1 MFDVPTKA
9 LESTVVSVIPTLPQS
24 IVDTQEV
31 LNIMRRQDQFFASG
45 MTLSE
50 EFRRAQLF
58 KLRKAVEKHEG
69 NLIQAFAKDLRKS
82 ATEAYFAEIGVTL
95 AEIRHALQH
104 LRGWMKP
111 ERSATP
117 MALAPARSEI
127 RREPLGRCLILS
139 PWNYPLLLN
148 ITPLVAALAAGNVV
162 VLKPSELAPAMSAAI
177 REMLQDTFPPELVTV
192 LEGGVEMSRMLL
204 AERWDLICFTGGTEV
219 GRSVAQAAAKHLTPC
234 ILELGGK
241 SPCLVSRTADLSVA
255 ARRIVWGKF
264 LNAGQTCL
272 APDYIL
278 ADESIHDALVAT
290 LREEILLRFGS
301 EPLNHAQLPR
311 IINQRHFLRLQ
322 KMLTPGSVIH
332 GGRSD
337 AEALLIEPTLVAAED
352 RSAAAM
358 REEIFGPILPILK
371 VKNMADA
378 KTFVKAGEKPLAL
391 YLFTA
396 DRSEQED
403 ILGSISFGGGCIND
417 VLVHAGNRGLP
428 FGGVG
433 ESGMGAYHGRH
444 GFEAFSHRKAIV
456 RNNTLIDVPLR
467 YGPWG
472 RFKDKA
478 FRLFLN

>member
-1 MFDVPTKA
+1 MFDVPTKT
-9 LESTVVSVIPTLPQS
+9 LEAAIESVIPALPRS
-24 IVDTQEV
+24 IVETQEV
-31 LNIMRRQDQFFASG
+31 LAILRRQDQFFASG
-45 MTLSE
+45 MTLHE
-50 EFRRAQLF
+50 EFRRAQLM

-69 NLIQAFAKDLRKS
+69 SLIQAFAKDLRKS
-82 ATEAYFAEIGVTL
+82 GTEAYFAEIGVTL

-104 LRGWMKP
+104 LRSWMKT
-111 ERSATP
+111 ERMSTP

-162 VLKPSELAPAMSAAI
+162 VIKPSELAPAMSAAI
-177 REMLQDTFPPELVTV
+177 RNMLEDTFPPELVSV
-192 LEGGVEMSRMLL
+192 LEGGVEVSRQLL
-204 AERWDLICFTGGTEV
+204 DQRWDLICFTGGTEV
-219 GRSVAQAAAKHLTPC
+219 GRSVAQAAAKNLTPC

-241 SPCLVSRTADLSVA
+241 SPCIVSRSADLTVT

-278 ADESIHDALVAT
+278 ADASIHDALIAA

-301 EPLNHAQLPR
+301 DPLRNSQLPR

-322 KMLTPGSVIH
+322 KMIAPGTVIH

-337 AEALLIEPTLVAAED
+337 ADALLIEPTLVEAAD
-352 RSAAAM
+352 RSSPAM
-358 REEIFGPILPILK
+358 REEIFGPILPVLK
-371 VKNMADA
+371 VDNISEA
-378 KTFVKAGEKPLAL
+378 KAFVKAGEKPLAL
-391 YLFTA
+391 YLFTS
-396 DRSEQED
+396 DRREQED

-417 VLVHAGNRGLP
+417 VLVHAGNPGLP

-444 GFEAFSHRKAIV
+444 GFEAFSHRKAVV
-456 RNNTLIDVPLR
+456 RNNTFLDLPLR

-472 RFKDKA
+472 SFKDKA

>member
-1 MFDVPTKA
+1 MFDVPGKTLDTA
-9 LESTVVSVIPTLPQS
+9 VVPVIPTLPS
-24 IVDTQEV
+24 RIVETQEI
-31 LNIMRRQDQFFASG
+31 LEIMRRQDQFFASG

-50 EFRRAQLF
+50 EFRRAQLV
-58 KLRKAVEKHEG
+58 KLRKAIEKHEG
-69 NLIQAFAKDLRKS
+69 NILQAFAKDLRKS
-82 ATEAYFAEIGVTL
+82 GTEAWFAEIGVTL
-95 AEIRHALQH
+95 AEIRHALHH
-104 LRGWMKP
+104 LRNWMKP
-111 ERSATP
+111 ERCTTP
-117 MALAPARSEI
+117 LALAPARSEI

-148 ITPLVAALAAGNVV
+148 ITPLVAALSAGNTV

-177 REMLQDTFPPELVTV
+177 REMLSDSFPAELVCV
-192 LEGGVEMSRMLL
+192 LEGGVEMSRLL
-204 AERWDLICFTGGTEV
+204 LDQRWDLICFTGGTEV

-241 SPCLVSRTADLSVA
+241 SPCIVSRTADLAVA
-255 ARRIVWGKF
+255 ARRIIWGKF

-278 ADESIHDALVAT
+278 VEESIHDALIQA
-290 LREEILLRFGS
+290 LKDEILLRFGS
-301 EPLNHAQLPR
+301 EPLNNPQLPR

-322 KMLTPGSVIH
+322 NLIAPGSVLH

-337 AEALLIEPTLVAAED
+337 IAALLIEPTLVAAHD
-352 RSAAAM
+352 RSSPAM
-358 REEIFGPILPILK
+358 REEIFGPVLPVLK
-371 VKNMADA
+371 VKNIADA
-378 KTFVKAGEKPLAL
+378 KAFIKAGEKPLAL

-396 DRSEQED
+396 DRREQED
-403 ILGSISFGGGCIND
+403 ILRSISFGGGCIND
-417 VLVHAGNRGLP
+417 VLVHAGNPELP

-444 GFEAFSHRKAIV
+444 GFEAFSHRKAVV
-456 RNNTLIDVPLR
+456 RNSTFLDLPLR
-467 YGPWG
+467 YAPWG